1 MPTEGRGHFSKRR
14 CSINTSL
21 SWSVPGAAVKA
32 ANLGGESPPP
42 SVARFG
48 RLVYP
53 MRGEVTN
60 RDMLGGKRHSCP
72 VHKRHCG
79 GNDLGG
85 SKPGGLKINE

>member
-1 MPTEGRGHFSKRR
+1 MARNEAPASRQKQPAKQLLPTPVDTALRFYS
-14 CSINTSL
+14 TSPL
-21 SWSVPGAAVKA
+21 
-32 ANLGGESPPP
+32 P

-72 VHKRHCG
+72 VHKMHCG